1 MQIKRKRKGCVE
13 KMEGKVQKIIKEY
26 AILSA
31 GVLLVAI
38 GVYFFKFPNNF
49 SIGGVTGFAL
59 LVSSMTNGA
68 ISSGNLVMIVNMV
81 LLVIGFFVLGKEF
94 SSKTAYGS
102 ILLSLAIK
110 FFEVV
115 CPMDRPFTQE
125 PVLELAFA
133 VALPALGAAILFNCG
148 GSTGG
153 TDIVAMILKK
163 YSSFNIGQ
171 ALLYTDLLLTLAT
184 FLVFDVQT
192 GFLSILGLVLKS
204 LVVDNVIES
213 LNLCKY
219 FTVICENPEPI
230 SKFITETLHR
240 SATICDG
247 TGAFTKTPKKIIMT
261 VMTRPEAVMLQKHI
275 KEVEPTAFIL
285 ITNTSEIIGRGFRGI

>member
-1 MQIKRKRKGCVE
+1 MKG
-13 KMEGKVQKIIKEY
+13 KAYKIIKEY

-31 GVLLVAI
+31 GVMLVAL
-38 GVYFFKFPNNF
+38 GVHFFKFPNNF

-59 LVSSMTNGA
+59 LVSSLTNGA
-68 ISSGNLVMIVNMV
+68 VSSGNLVFIVNMI
-81 LLVIGFFVLGKEF
+81 LLVIGLFVLGNEF
-94 SSKTAYGS
+94 STKTVYGS
-102 ILLSLAIK
+102 TLLSLAIK
-110 FFEVV
+110 VFEEFF
-115 CPMDRPFTQE
+115 PMDKPFTQE

-163 YSSFNIGQ
+163 YSSINIGQ
-171 ALLYTDLLLTLAT
+171 ALFCTDLLLTLAT
-184 FLVFDVQT
+184 FVVFDVQT
-192 GFLSILGLVLKS
+192 GFLSILGLALKS

-219 FTVICENPEPI
+219 FTVICERPEPI

-261 VMTRPEAVMLQKHI
+261 VMTRPEAVMLQRYI
-275 KEVEPTAFIL
+275 KETEPTAFIL
-285 ITNTSEIIGRGFRGI
+285 ITNTSEIIGRGFRGV

>member
-1 MQIKRKRKGCVE
+1 MK
-13 KMEGKVQKIIKEY
+13 GKVQKIIKEY
-26 AILSA
+26 AILSV

-38 GVYFFKFPNNF
+38 GVHFFKFPNNF

-68 ISSGNLVMIVNMV
+68 VSSGNLVFIVNMI
-81 LLVIGFFVLGKEF
+81 LLVIGLFVLGKEF
-94 SSKTAYGS
+94 STKTVYGS
-102 ILLSLAIK
+102 TLLSVAIK
-110 FFEVV
+110 VFEEIA
-115 CPMDRPFTQE
+115 PMDKPFTQE

-163 YSSFNIGQ
+163 FTSFNIGS
-171 ALLYTDLLLTLAT
+171 ALFCTDLLLTLAT
-184 FLVFDVQT
+184 FVVFDVQT
-192 GFLSILGLVLKS
+192 GFLSILGLALKS

-219 FTVICENPEPI
+219 FTVICEHPEPI

-261 VMTRPEAVMLQKHI
+261 VMTRPEAVQLQRHI

-285 ITNTSEIIGRGFRGI
+285 ITNTSEIIGRGFRGV